1 MSRFAT
7 RPARADDYA
16 ALRDVYVAA
25 VRGLAI
31 QRYSAAQC
39 EAWAAQ
45 VLGNADWAARLA
57 ALKVLIAETAGDDRR
72 IAGFLAYADD
82 GHIDLLFTAPDCARS
97 GVASLLYAQAEAAL
111 RTCGATRLYTE
122 ASRLAQPFFAKQGF
136 RIDAEESVMRNGE
149 ALQRFAMS
157 KQL

>member
-1 MSRFAT
+1 MRRLAVRS
-7 RPARADDYA
+7 ARAEDYA
-16 ALRDVYVAA
+16 ALRDLYVAA

-45 VLGNADWAARLA
+45 VLGNAGWHDRLA
-57 ALKVLIAETAGDDRR
+57 ALDILIAETADDERQ
-72 IAGFLAYADD
+72 IAGFLAYAED

-97 GVASLLYAQAEAAL
+97 GVASLLYAQAEDDLRRRGAA
-111 RTCGATRLYTE
+111 RLYTE
-122 ASRLAQPFFAKQGF
+122 ASRLAQPFFARHGF
-136 RIDAEESVMRNGE
+136 RIDAEESVMRNGQ

-157 KQL
+157 KRL